1 MTPSSVYDA
10 IAHLYDPWSRSVVE
24 DISFYV
30 EEAQRSGGPVLELG
44 VGTGRI
50 AVPTAQA
57 GLRVVG
63 VDSSQGML
71 ELARSYAE
79 EAGVSLE
86 LHVGDFREP
95 PVEGPFALVTIPF
108 RSILHMRSDADRRQV
123 IAAVKRLL
131 RPEGR
136 FVFDVFSP
144 SAQDIA
150 DTHGRWL
157 EREPGIFERAD
168 WDAASQSLTLRVRG
182 LEASACLELAW
193 LTISQW
199 RELLGSE
206 GFVVEA
212 LYGWFDR
219 SDWDGDEDSIWVC
232 RPRPS

>member
-1 MTPSSVYDA
+1 MAPSSVYDA

-30 EEAQRSGGPVLELG
+30 EEAVRSGGPVLELG

-71 ELARSYAE
+71 GLARRYAE

-86 LHVGDFREP
+86 LHFGDFRDP

-108 RSILHMRSDADRRQV
+108 RSILHMRSDAERRQV
-123 IAAVKRLL
+123 IAAVKHLL
-131 RPEGR
+131 ARDGR

-144 SAQDIA
+144 SPEDIA
-150 DTHGRWL
+150 DTDGRWL

-168 WDAASQSLTLRVRG
+168 WDAASQSLSLSVRG
-182 LEASACLELAW
+182 LEANARLELAW
-193 LTISQW
+193 LTIPQW

-232 RPRPS
+232 RRRG